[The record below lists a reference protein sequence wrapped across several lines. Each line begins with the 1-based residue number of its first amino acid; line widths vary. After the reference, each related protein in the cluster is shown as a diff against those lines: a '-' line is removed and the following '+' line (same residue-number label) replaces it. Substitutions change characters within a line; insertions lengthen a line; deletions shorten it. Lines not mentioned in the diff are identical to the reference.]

1 MTDSY
6 NTSESD
12 NPSSIDLTAI
22 ASLNLTDNH
31 DSERADEIGEQL
43 KNREQ
48 QWWQARQHLIN
59 LKERQVF
66 WFGESSIMMWLLWQL
81 VSYVVVA
88 LIVMLTSKMLN
99 LVISLEQYLIIF
111 TLQTFIYMSAFFF
124 KGNLANLLQDKI
136 HRAELKREQSLNEM
150 IILASDSLFP
160 SVYNQAPVSLQSVYE
175 QHKKQIRL
183 VSLYT
188 LLKHEINAGRLILQQ
203 QTQADLLPLEL
214 AEDEL
219 NHVANEMVYRS
230 LVG

>member
-12 NPSSIDLTAI
+12 NPSSIELTAI
-22 ASLNLTDNH
+22 TSLNLTDNH
-31 DSERADEIGEQL
+31 DLERANEIGEQL

-99 LVISLEQYLIIF
+99 IVISLEQYLIIF
-111 TLQTFIYMSAFFF
+111 TLQTFIYIGAFFF
-124 KGNLANLLQDKI
+124 KSNLANLLQNKI
-136 HRAELKREQSLNEM
+136 QQAELKREQSLNEM

-160 SVYNQAPVSLQSVYE
+160 SVYTQAPVSLQSVYE

-188 LLKHEINAGRLILQQ
+188 LLKHEISAGRLILQQ
-203 QTQADLLPLEL
+203 QTQADSLPLEL

-230 LVG
+230 RA

>member
-6 NTSESD
+6 NTSESG
-12 NPSSIDLTAI
+12 NPSSIELTAI
-22 ASLNLTDNH
+22 TSLNLTDNH
-31 DSERADEIGEQL
+31 DLERANEIGEQL

-99 LVISLEQYLIIF
+99 IVISLEQYLIIF
-111 TLQTFIYMSAFFF
+111 TLQTFIYIGAFFF
-124 KGNLANLLQDKI
+124 KSNLANLLQNKI
-136 HRAELKREQSLNEM
+136 QQAELKREQSLNEM

-160 SVYNQAPVSLQSVYE
+160 SVYTQAPVSLQSVYE

-188 LLKHEINAGRLILQQ
+188 LLKHEISAGRLILQQ
-203 QTQADLLPLEL
+203 QTQADSLPLEL

-230 LVG
+230 RA